1 MATAD
6 WIAAAV
12 SLSEVRYQSETI
24 TLGLRSCFNCV
35 HYGLSAVLGQESDQ
49 ITLSSRIGRSLQ
61 IGIMFVA
68 VILNATYTVSS
79 NDPYW

>member
-1 MATAD
+1 MATSD

-12 SLSEVRYQSETI
+12 SLSEVRYQSEKI
-24 TLGLRSCFNCV
+24 TLGLRSFFNCV
-35 HYGLSAVLGQESDQ
+35 HFSLSAVLGQESDQ

-68 VILNATYTVSS
+68 LILNATYTVSS
-79 NDPYW
+79 NDPNW